1 MDILSLAGACTI
13 GGALLRHVVQC
24 RVRKR
29 QRMLHTK
36 ELAGS
41 QIEEVSANL
50 KALLLKNGAQFVT
63 GFSGLVGNTPLVEL
77 KAISEGTGCI
87 ILGKCEFLNPGG
99 SILEIQG
106 PISQIWRNKFLYAL
120 EK

>member
-1 MDILSLAGACTI
+1 
-13 GGALLRHVVQC
+13 
-24 RVRKR
+24 
-29 QRMLHTK
+29 MLHTK

-41 QIEEVSANL
+41 KIEEMSANL
-50 KALLLKNGAQFVT
+50 KALLLKKGAHFVT

-99 SILEIQG
+99 SSKDRVARRMVEEAED
-106 PISQIWRNKFLYAL
+106 NAL
-120 EK
+120 